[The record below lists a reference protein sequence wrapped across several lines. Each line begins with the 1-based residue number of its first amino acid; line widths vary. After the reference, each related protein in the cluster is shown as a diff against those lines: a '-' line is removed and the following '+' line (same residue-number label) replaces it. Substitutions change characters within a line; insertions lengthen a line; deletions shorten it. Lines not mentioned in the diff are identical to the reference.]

1 MSMELP
7 DWRFWEMDSVIFIL
21 QSGEMRSWFKNAAK
35 EMFIQISSF
44 RWVDIFGTS
53 TSPVEISLRYHN
65 FDESIFSKYQDIQH
79 FSKFFE
85 HFKEKFQNCADQ
97 MKKMNSTLFDPFVT
111 EPIEIDFAK
120 AFYFKDEYISL
131 LIKTTH
137 LPTGFEV
144 CKNLFSYRVVVFLT
158 LCLYGIKSVWSKF
171 FWPPGGV
178 KLKFR
183 WPWVLSS
190 VKFSGNI
197 RFYLSKS
204 AFSESRLRHGYP

>member
-1 MSMELP
+1 MIQECCEGNVHSNIIISMS
-7 DWRFWEMDSVIFIL
+7 WYFRNIYI
-21 QSGEMRSWFKNAAK
+21 SGRNFAE
-35 EMFIQISSF
+35 ISQF
-44 RWVDIFGTS
+44 RWIDIFEASRYS
-53 TSPVEISLRYHN
+53 T
-65 FDESIFSKYQDIQH
+65 IFEFFVI
-79 FSKFFE
+79 FE